1 MMEHKRNTIAE
12 PGKIGTAEWLRREEE
27 RQRRR
32 RDEQGEHADRQDVD
46 KPANPTGIRTK

>member
-1 MMEHKRNTIAE
+1 MERKRDTLAE

-27 RQRRR
+27 RQRRER
-32 RDEQGEHADRQDVD
+32 EGESERDQDER

>member
-1 MMEHKRNTIAE
+1 MERKRDTIAE
-12 PGKIGTAEWLRREEE
+12 PGKVGTAEWLRREEE

-32 RDEQGEHADRQDVD
+32 REGTHEEDQDER